1 MNNRHLRFLKLAH
14 EMALKSTEMKR
25 QFGVAIVD
33 GNKVIA
39 TGRNRKSH
47 PKIPTITS
55 QDGTRR
61 YFGLHA
67 ECDALLRC
75 DFSVKRASVYIWGQ
89 NVSTGSLCYSGPCD
103 LCQRLLIARG
113 IKQAIFPTQDG
124 YEILSLTDRKLNG
137 GN

>member
-1 MNNRHLRFLKLAH
+1 LKLAR

-55 QDGTRR
+55 QNGERK

-67 ECDALLRC
+67 ECDALIKC
-75 DFSVKRASVYIWGQ
+75 DTSIKRASVYIWGQ
-89 NVSTGSLCYSGPCD
+89 NVSTGNLVYSGPCD
-103 LCQRLLIARG
+103 LCQRMLRERG
-113 IKQAIFPTQDG
+113 IKQAIFPKEGG
-124 YEILSLTDRKLNG
+124 YEILSI
-137 GN
+137 

>member
-1 MNNRHLRFLKLAH
+1 MNRHLRFLKLAK

-33 GNKVIA
+33 GNKVVA

-55 QDGTRR
+55 QNGERR

-67 ECDALLRC
+67 EIDALLKC
-75 DFSVKRASVYIWGQ
+75 DFSVRNTVVYIWGQ
-89 NVSTGSLCYSGPCD
+89 NVSTGNLCASNPCD
-103 LCQRLLIARG
+103 LCQRILKQRG
-113 IKQAIFPTQDG
+113 IKQAVFP
-124 YEILSLTDRKLNG
+124 LKKG
-137 GN
+137 GFNVFAI

>member
-1 MNNRHLRFLKLAH
+1 MNNRRFRFLKVAK

-55 QDGTRR
+55 QNGERR

-67 ECDALLRC
+67 EIDALLKC
-75 DFSVKRASVYIWGQ
+75 DFSVRNMVIYIWGQ
-89 NVSTGSLCYSGPCD
+89 NVSTGNLCYSGPCD
-103 LCQRLLIARG
+103 LCTTLLRERG
-113 IKQAIFPTQDG
+113 IKEAIFPMK
-124 YEILSLTDRKLNG
+124 YG
-137 GN
+137 GGFNVVII